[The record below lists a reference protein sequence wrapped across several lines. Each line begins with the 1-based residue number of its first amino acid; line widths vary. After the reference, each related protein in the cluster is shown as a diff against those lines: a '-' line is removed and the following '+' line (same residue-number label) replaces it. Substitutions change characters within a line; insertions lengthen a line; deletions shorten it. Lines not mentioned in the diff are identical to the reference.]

1 MPIYSFIRTY
11 AYLQYL
17 FTPILFHPL
26 LTSCF
31 QFKSCLIFIFMYL
44 NIHFFILHLFFH
56 FSLFHFHFFI
66 AIFIFL
72 KPITIMLF
80 LCMNVHCM
88 PLYVC
93 MYLPLT
99 AAVSGP

>member
-1 MPIYSFIRTY
+1 MSYFYFYVPKHS
-11 AYLQYL
+11 
-17 FTPILFHPL
+17 
-26 LTSCF
+26 
-31 QFKSCLIFIFMYL
+31 
-44 NIHFFILHLFFH
+44 FFILHLFFH

-72 KPITIMLF
+72 KPITIMLI